1 MKIGNLDITNPKIG
15 TTSINKVYMGNNKVW
30 ERFSFLLDGLT
41 GSTGGFSLRKLKSSY
56 TGNAVQVRRSSDNT
70 TQDIGFVNN
79 QLDVTSLNTFCSGT
93 NGFVSIWYNQSDA
106 SNNLVQATSTNQP
119 KIYDSVNG
127 VELQNGNPALSFNGS
142 KHMTVNNNSFA
153 SLSTLKNIVV
163 VNKPTSDAVMMLIGK
178 GYFSASEW
186 TFYTLNASAL
196 GLKYRF
202 GLDGALYFN
211 NSSTNTILNVY
222 SLYFAS
228 FVSNTLNGFN
238 SYNNGQLYLQDDITT
253 NFSGSTTYNLTLGM
267 SSRYPGQYYFTG
279 TMQEVLLFS
288 SDQTSNRTTIENNI
302 NTNYTI
308 Y

>member
-1 MKIGNLDITNPKIG
+1 MRVVLNNGKYVR
-15 TTSINKVYMGNNKVW
+15 KVASVP
-30 ERFSFLLDGLT
+30 FTLLLDGLT
-41 GSTGGFSLRKLKSSY
+41 DSTGGFSLRKLKSSY

-127 VELQNGNPALSFNGS
+127 VELQNGKPALSFNNGE
-142 KHMTVNNNSFA
+142 HMTVNNNSFA

-163 VNKPTSDAVMMLIGK
+163 VNKPTSDALMMLIGK
-178 GYFSASEW
+178 GYFSTGEW
-186 TFYTLNASAL
+186 TFYTLNAYSN

-202 GLDGALYFN
+202 GLDASLYYDN
-211 NSSTNTILNVY
+211 INPPTILNVY

-228 FVSNTLNGFN
+228 FVNGLNGFN
-238 SYNNGQLYLQDDITT
+238 SYNNGQLYLQDDIST
-253 NFSGSTTYNLTLGM
+253 NLNGNTSYNLVLGM

-288 SDQTSNRTTIENNI
+288 SDQTANKTTIENNI